1 MTEAPVLF
9 GPEAHLMGILT
20 APETSSSVAC
30 LLLNVGVTHRVG
42 PRRLNVKL
50 ARQLAEIGITSLRLD
65 LSGIGDS
72 AAATS
77 RASFREQSIRDL
89 QSAMDHVEATTG
101 IRRFVVLGI
110 CSGAANGYWLALND
124 KRVVGLLMFDGFT
137 YPTAKTQLLHDWHR
151 FRTTPPR
158 IVVAKALRRLKRLFG
173 IATEA
178 APASIFNAVSDASL
192 PTRQEFGQALQSLVD
207 RGVSLYLIYSGSLL
221 VHHNYHGQLADA
233 LEHPAFMSRM
243 RYDYLPEIDHIATPL
258 AAQQQLMTLVC
269 EWVRGIAASPVRIG
283 RIAGAE
289 PDLQIA
295 ASSGK
300 SVAQPVDQPR
310 TAHGSAR

>member
-9 GPEAHLMGILT
+9 GPERHLMGILT
-20 APETSSSVAC
+20 SGDAPAPVAC

-50 ARQLAEIGITSLRLD
+50 ARQLAQIGVPSLRLD

-89 QSAMDHVEATTG
+89 QAAMDEVEARTG

-137 YPTAKTQLLHDWHR
+137 YPTARTQLLHDWHR
-151 FRTTPPR
+151 LRTTAPR
-158 IVVAKALRRLKRLFG
+158 TVIAKAMRRVKRLFG

-178 APASIFNAVSDASL
+178 TPASIFNAVSDASL
-192 PTRQEFGQALQSLVD
+192 PTRQEFGQALESLVD
-207 RGVSLYLIYSGSLL
+207 RGVALYLIYSGSLL
-221 VHHNYHGQLADA
+221 VHHNYHAQLADA
-233 LEHPAFMSRM
+233 LEHPAFLNRM
-243 RYDYLPEIDHIATPL
+243 RYDYLPEIDHIATPI
-258 AAQQQLMTLVC
+258 AAQQQLMAIVC
-269 EWVRGIAASPVRIG
+269 DWVRGIATSSARVGRPAVVDNVVEIG
-283 RIAGAE
+283 R
-289 PDLQIA
+289 A
-295 ASSGK
+295 A
-300 SVAQPVDQPR
+300 DQPLR
-310 TAHGSAR
+310 AHGSAR